1 MKNTLKINY
10 TDVFE
15 TNGRYQV
22 TAKNDRVKF
31 WTNSIADIVDNLVDE
46 KVISKYFKQ
55 SIEAKVAEQV
65 GIDYNGIK
73 EAFDEL
79 YYDSENQNAVEKIER
94 EFNSMIINLPESLW
108 KVALDELNSVRDL
121 HINDH
126 QTDWK
131 NFLEMSV
138 GDANDCYSFGVYDIN
153 TIDDVVAAELKA
165 RGIYSFI
172 TDVFFDNQ
180 ELFEE
185 NDTIEYVIKTLADK
199 VESFVTYSFILEG
212 EIE

>member
-15 TNGRYQV
+15 TYGRYQV

-55 SIEAKVAEQV
+55 FIEAKVAEQV

>member
-31 WTNSIADIVDNLVDE
+31 WADSIADIVDNLVDE

-55 SIEAKVAEQV
+55 FIEAKVAEQV

-79 YYDSENQNAVEKIER
+79 YYDSENQNAVEKVER

-138 GDANDCYSFGVYDIN
+138 GDANDCYGFGVYDIN

-172 TDVFFDNQ
+172 IDVFFDNQ

-199 VESFVTYSFILEG
+199 VESG

>member
-31 WTNSIADIVDNLVDE
+31 WANSVAEIVDNLACE
-46 KVISKYFKQ
+46 KVISAYFKQ
-55 SIEAKVAEQV
+55 AIEAKVAEQ
-65 GIDYNGIK
+65 IDVDYDGIK

-79 YYDSENQNAVEKIER
+79 YDSSENQNAVEKIER

-126 QTDWK
+126 QADWK

-165 RGIYSFI
+165 RGICSFI

-199 VESFVTYSFILEG
+199 VESG

>member
-31 WTNSIADIVDNLVDE
+31 WADSIADIVDNLVDE

-55 SIEAKVAEQV
+55 FIEAKVAEQV